1 MDPQR
6 FYVLHLSHLY
16 IKGNRKMV
24 IESNLYRNIYC
35 APRLIDFSLK
45 DPVTKAA
52 LLSPAASPKGAKG
65 GGQDPKQR
73 VSAVQEV
80 VPLSPVQ
87 EVVPPGGGGVVPLG
101 IAEARPLRLG
111 TYRRS

>member
-1 MDPQR
+1 
-6 FYVLHLSHLY
+6 
-16 IKGNRKMV
+16 MV

-35 APRLIDFSLK
+35 APRPIDFSLK